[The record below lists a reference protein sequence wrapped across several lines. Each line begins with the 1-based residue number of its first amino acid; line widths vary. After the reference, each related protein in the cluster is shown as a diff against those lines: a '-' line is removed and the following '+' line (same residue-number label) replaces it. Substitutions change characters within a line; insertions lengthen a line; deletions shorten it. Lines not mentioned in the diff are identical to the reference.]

1 MFVPSPP
8 LRAAIGS
15 GLAAIALLGLAACSG
30 TESEPGG
37 ASSPQT
43 SEGASEGSSE
53 GSSESPTQDGAPDP
67 IEITIADG
75 GISPNGVRLEVP
87 VGEPVT
93 LVITADVA
101 GSLHVHSTPEQ
112 EIEYSVG
119 TTEHEVRIDR
129 PGVVEVESHDPTL
142 VVLQLEAR

>member
-30 TESEPGG
+30 TESEAGE
-37 ASSPQT
+37 ASSPQA
-43 SEGASEGSSE
+43 SEGASE

-112 EIEYSVG
+112 EIDYSVG